1 MAILAVTLNT
11 LSPALTKAVEPFC
24 TKYGFPHLATHFPLA
39 LASLVFWVSLQ
50 FASALIT
57 PSLYAPYKN
66 LPRKTRVQ
74 WHVHLVALV
83 HAVIITPLA
92 AAQWYAVRQ
101 DGGLVG
107 GKHPLAANRLYG
119 YTVET
124 GNVYAIALGYFAWD
138 VVVSALFDGPAFIAH
153 GVVAMVA
160 FTFVYHPI
168 FMYDGLGF
176 LLWELSTPFLN
187 IHWFMDKTGN
197 TGSTAQLVNAFFL
210 LSSYVLARLTFGV
223 YNSYSWFKLVNFP
236 ATPHVP
242 AIPLPIKLFYSI
254 GNVTLNT
261 LNFIWFRAMIAAVQ
275 KRFTSSPSD
284 ADKKRLASGKVTPEE
299 KERASKADE
308 DARIMAGVGQES
320 REDLRRR
327 VAAGQPVKA

>member
-1 MAILAVTLNT
+1 VGVLPSFLASYHTPIQIIPQVAVPQEASFSRLVHLRLLTMAILSVTLDT
-11 LSPALTKAVEPFC
+11 LSPALTEALEPFC
-24 TKYGFPHLATHFPLA
+24 TKYGFPLLARHFPLA
-39 LASLVFWVSLQ
+39 LASLAFWVSLQ

-101 DGGLVG
+101 DGGLEG

-119 YTVET
+119 YTVEI

-160 FTFVYHPI
+160 FTFVYVSRAKEVALP
-168 FMYDGLGF
+168 D
-176 LLWELSTPFLN
+176 
-187 IHWFMDKTGN
+187 
-197 TGSTAQLVNAFFL
+197 
-210 LSSYVLARLTFGV
+210 SSR
-223 YNSYSWFKLVNFP
+223 P
-236 ATPHVP
+236 
-242 AIPLPIKLFYSI
+242 
-254 GNVTLNT
+254 
-261 LNFIWFRAMIAAVQ
+261 
-275 KRFTSSPSD
+275 SSH
-284 ADKKRLASGKVTPEE
+284 L
-299 KERASKADE
+299 
-308 DARIMAGVGQES
+308 
-320 REDLRRR
+320 
-327 VAAGQPVKA
+327 

>member
-1 MAILAVTLNT
+1 
-11 LSPALTKAVEPFC
+11 
-24 TKYGFPHLATHFPLA
+24 
-39 LASLVFWVSLQ
+39 
-50 FASALIT
+50 
-57 PSLYAPYKN
+57 
-66 LPRKTRVQ
+66 
-74 WHVHLVALV
+74 
-83 HAVIITPLA
+83 
-92 AAQWYAVRQ
+92 
-101 DGGLVG
+101 
-107 GKHPLAANRLYG
+107 
-119 YTVET
+119 
-124 GNVYAIALGYFAWD
+124 
-138 VVVSALFDGPAFIAH
+138 
-153 GVVAMVA
+153 
-160 FTFVYHPI
+160 
-168 FMYDGLGF
+168 MYDGLGF